1 MTGPRSSD
9 HGWLQKGYCG
19 VLDGTEVLE
28 LGQFHSVRPVGGATL
43 NGAVGKEIEG
53 GVETPID
60 LHASGSATSDDAP
73 HCASASPP

>member
-1 MTGPRSSD
+1 
-9 HGWLQKGYCG
+9 